1 MYGGYHCAVNRVSI
15 RRLWMLW
22 VPHVSGLHVGSS
34 VGAHAQES
42 ETLLRPR
49 RSALRDL
56 QLLPKAAVAE
66 NASRAK
72 LVCARAGSDSR
83 TVQVFAGGLCGYAR
97 SRAHLLISE
106 PPKSTPSL
114 MLKALKQRVSRD
126 LRRKKRQVASG
137 QLRLPFLTEV
147 LELPRFWQ
155 TRFYDFNV
163 YSSRKLR
170 EKLEYM
176 HANPVKRGLVKN
188 PGAWMW
194 SSFLFYEK
202 GQPGLVE
209 IDPVG

>member
-66 NASRAK
+66 NDSRAK
-72 LVCARAGSDSR
+72 LVCARAASDSR

-97 SRAHLLISE
+97 SRTFAS
-106 PPKSTPSL
+106 
-114 MLKALKQRVSRD
+114 
-126 LRRKKRQVASG
+126 KRAA
-137 QLRLPFLTEV
+137 EV
-147 LELPRFWQ
+147 DAIADVEGAQTAGFPRFAQ
-155 TRFYDFNV
+155 EKTQ
-163 YSSRKLR
+163 SR
-170 EKLEYM
+170 
-176 HANPVKRGLVKN
+176 
-188 PGAWMW
+188 
-194 SSFLFYEK
+194 
-202 GQPGLVE
+202 
-209 IDPVG
+209 